1 MPDNQILTLDQMRR
15 AEAALIAAGTAVE
28 ALMDRAGRGAAHWV
42 WRMAA
47 GRAVTVLV
55 GPGNNG
61 GDGWVLAEDLRQR
74 GGAVTVVEAHPPRGG
89 AAQAAKAA
97 YRGAVLGREG
107 ARVAGSAGGAVLVDA
122 LFGSGLTRALAAE
135 DAALLVQLAHSH
147 PMRIALDLPSGIDT
161 DSGAALNAALPDY
174 ALTLALGAY
183 KFAHFL
189 MPGAG
194 RAAAVRLVP
203 IGCAAV
209 AGAAQVVARP
219 VLSAPPVDAHK
230 YRRGLLAVVA
240 GAMPGAAMLAARA
253 AQGAGAGY
261 VKLVSDHPMW
271 VPPDLVRAGSEA
283 VHDARAAALLV
294 GPGLGRHGRARST
307 LAEVLAAAKPGVLD
321 ADALM
326 LLDPDRLAAHHCAA
340 PDSLVATP
348 HEGELVA
355 LEHAFGLP
363 SGGTKAERAQALAGA
378 AGLVVVAKGPDT
390 VIAAPDGRVALAG
403 RAPSWL
409 SVAGTGDVL
418 AGIIAARLAAGA
430 EPFAAACAGV
440 WLHGQAARLAAV
452 PFTAAELAG
461 AVPAAYRA
469 AL

>member
-1 MPDNQILTLDQMRR
+1 MPDNQILTLDQMRC
-15 AEAALIAAGTAVE
+15 AEAALIAAGTPVE

-61 GDGWVLAEDLRQR
+61 GDGWVLAEELRQR
-74 GGAVTVVEAHPPRGG
+74 GGAVTVVEAHAPRGG

-97 YRGAVLGREG
+97 YRGAVLARECATDG
-107 ARVAGSAGGAVLVDA
+107 ATDGAVLVDA
-122 LFGSGLTRALAAE
+122 LFGSGLTRALTAE
-135 DAALLVQLAHSH
+135 DAALLVRLAHSH
-147 PMRIALDLPSGIDT
+147 PLRIALDLPSGIDT

-189 MPGAG
+189 MPGAA
-194 RAAAVRLVP
+194 RAADLRLVP
-203 IGCAAV
+203 IGCDAV
-209 AGAAQVVARP
+209 AGAARVVARP

-230 YRRGLLAVVA
+230 YRRGLQAVVA

-261 VKLVSDHPMW
+261 VKLVSDRPMW

-283 VHDARAAALLV
+283 VNDARLAALLV
-294 GPGLGRHGRARST
+294 GPGLGRHGRARTT
-307 LAEVLAAAKPGVLD
+307 LAEVLAAARPGVLD

-326 LLDPDRLAAHHCAA
+326 LLDPDRLAAHHRAA

-390 VIAAPDGRVALAG
+390 VIAAPDGRLALAA

-452 PFTAAELAG
+452 PFTAAELAA

>member
-1 MPDNQILTLDQMRR
+1 MPDQQILTLHQMRH
-15 AEAALIAAGTAVE
+15 AEAALIAAGTPVE
-28 ALMDRAGRGAAHWV
+28 ELMDRAGRGAAHWV
-42 WRMAA
+42 WRLAA
-47 GRAVTVLV
+47 GRAVTVLT

-61 GDGWVLAEDLRQR
+61 GDGWVLAEDLRRR
-74 GGAVTVVEAHPPRGG
+74 GGAVTLVEAHAPRGG
-89 AAQAAKAA
+89 AALAAKAA
-97 YRGAVLGREG
+97 YQGTVLGRD
-107 ARVAGSAGGAVLVDA
+107 ADPAGAVLVDA
-122 LFGSGLTRALAAE
+122 LFGSGLTRALSGE
-135 DAALLVQLAHSH
+135 DAALLALLAGSH
-147 PMRIALDLPSGIDT
+147 ALRIALDLPSGVDT
-161 DSGAALNAALPDY
+161 DSGAALNAGLPDY
-174 ALTLALGAY
+174 ALTLALGAF

-189 MPGAG
+189 MPGAA
-194 RAAAVRLVP
+194 RSAEVRLVP

-209 AGAAQVVARP
+209 PGAARVVARP

-271 VPPDLVRAGSEA
+271 VPPELVRAGNEA
-283 VHDARAAALLV
+283 VHDARLAALLV
-294 GPGLGRHGRARST
+294 GPGLGRHGRARTT
-307 LAEVLAAAKPGVLD
+307 LGEVLAAGKPGVLD

-326 LLDPDRLAAHHCAA
+326 LLDPDRLAAHHRAA
-340 PDSLVATP
+340 PNTLVATP

-363 SGGTKAERAQALAGA
+363 SGGTKAERALALAGA
-378 AGLVVVAKGPDT
+378 AGLVLVAKGPDT
-390 VIAAPDGRVALAG
+390 VIAAPDGRLALAP

-418 AGIIAARLAAGA
+418 AGIIAARLAGGV
-430 EPFAAACAGV
+430 EPFAAACEGV
-440 WLHGQAARLAAV
+440 WLHGEAARLAMV
-452 PFTAAELAG
+452 PFTAAELAA

-469 AL
+469 CL